1 MSQEIP
7 KDVKNVQLTTQE
19 CRDLRTI
26 LNDWYEAVDNIKR
39 DAFDNVDDYREHL
52 RMIKVARRIEAILHL
67 QLES

>member
-1 MSQEIP
+1 MSQETP

-26 LNDWYEAVDNIKR
+26 LNDWYEAVDDIKK
-39 DAFDNVDDYREHL
+39 DAFDNDVDYQEHL
-52 RMIKVARRIEAILHL
+52 RMINVARRIEGILYL